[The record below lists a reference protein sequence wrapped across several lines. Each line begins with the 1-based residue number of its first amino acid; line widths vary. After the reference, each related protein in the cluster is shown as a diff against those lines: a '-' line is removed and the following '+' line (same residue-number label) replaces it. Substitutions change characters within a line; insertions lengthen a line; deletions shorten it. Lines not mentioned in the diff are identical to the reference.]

1 MSVVTKPDQVAA
13 VETITVTIDGTEVQ
27 VPKGTLAIRAA
38 ELIGI
43 AIPRFC
49 DHPLL
54 DPVGAC
60 RQCLVEVPDM
70 GNGRGM
76 PKPQASC
83 TLECAPGM
91 QIKTQVSSPVA
102 EKAQKGMLEF
112 LLINHP
118 LDCPIC
124 DKGGECPL
132 QNQAL
137 ANGRGE
143 SRYEGVKRT
152 FPKPVPISAQ
162 ILLDRERCVLCAR
175 CTRFSEQISGDPFIA
190 LVERGALQQVG
201 KYAKDPY
208 NSYFSGNVVQICPV
222 GALTSAAYRFQAR
235 PFDLVSTPSTC
246 EHCAGGCQLRVDHR
260 HFQVRRRLAGDA
272 PEVNEEWNCDK
283 GRFAFVSGRGE
294 DRLTRPLIRENGE
307 LRVASWPEAIDAAV
321 AGLAAAGSS
330 VGVLTGG
337 RLTLEDAYG
346 YSKFARAVLG
356 TNNIDFRSRPI
367 GADEADFLATAVA
380 GRELGSG
387 VTYAELET
395 CGRVVLVGLE
405 PEDEAPAIF
414 LRLRKGVRKS
424 KLSVVTIA
432 PFASLG
438 STKLNA
444 ELVATAPG
452 EEAAAL
458 RGLQLEAGNVILVGE
473 RAALAPG
480 ALAAAVEVAAASGA
494 KLAWVPRRAGDRG
507 AVEAGCLP
515 GLLPGGRPVTDS
527 AARVDVAAAWEVASL
542 PAEAGMD
549 APAMLAA
556 AATGALKALL
566 VSGLEPVDF
575 ADADAAR
582 AGLEAAEFV
591 VSLENRLSEATER
604 ADVVFPIALIEERP
618 GTFLNWEH
626 RAGRVNT
633 VIKGQNPPMTDLRV
647 LAALADGLGKPLGI
661 RTPSAALAELS
672 ELGSWD
678 APVAAKPKTKRASS
692 AKASSGSASV
702 AAKASSAS
710 VSAASSGSAS
720 VSGTIPESVLTIPES
735 VPTIPESVPTIPEL
749 DEGSLPAKLA
759 TWRQLIDGGRGQDG
773 EEALAATARPSVA
786 RVGAQLAE
794 KLGVTDGDQVTVSG
808 GAGWYSLPVAITP
821 GMAAGTVWVPTNSP
835 GTPLGEL
842 GVVYGDTVAITAGG
856 EA

>member
-1 MSVVTKPDQVAA
+1 MSVVTKADQVAT
-13 VETITVTIDGTEVQ
+13 VDTIAVTIDGIEVQ

-38 ELIGI
+38 EMIGI

-83 TLECAPGM
+83 TLEVAPGM
-91 QIKTQVSSPVA
+91 QIRTQLTSPVA
-102 EKAQKGMLEF
+102 AKSQKGMLEF

-137 ANGRGE
+137 ANGGGE

-201 KYAKDPY
+201 MYADHPY
-208 NSYFSGNVVQICPV
+208 DSYFSGNVVQICPV
-222 GALTSAAYRFQAR
+222 GALTSAAYRFQSR
-235 PFDLVSTPSTC
+235 PFDLVSTETTC
-246 EHCAGGCQLRVDHR
+246 EHCAGGCHLRSDQR
-260 HFQVRRRLAGDA
+260 HFQVKRRLAAEA

-283 GRFAFVSGRGE
+283 GRFAFVSARGE
-294 DRLTRPLIRENGE
+294 DRITRPLIREDGV
-307 LRVASWPEAIDAAV
+307 LRIASWPEAIDAAV

-330 VGVLTGG
+330 AGVLTGG

-356 TNNIDFRSRPI
+356 TNSIDFRSRPA
-367 GADEADFLATAVA
+367 GADEAAFLAARVA
-380 GRELGSG
+380 GRTVGQD
-387 VTYAELET
+387 VTYADLEKA
-395 CGRVVLVGLE
+395 GHVVLVGFE
-405 PEDEAPAIF
+405 PEDESPLVF

-424 KLSVVTIA
+424 NLLVTAIA
-432 PFASLG
+432 AFATTG
-438 STKLNA
+438 TEKLNA
-444 ELVATAPG
+444 TLVATAPG
-452 EEAAAL
+452 GEAEAL
-458 RGLQLEAGNVILVGE
+458 AGLELAPGNVILVGE
-473 RAALAPG
+473 RAALAAG
-480 ALAAAVEVAAASGA
+480 ALAAAADLADASGA
-494 KLAWVPRRAGDRG
+494 RLAWVPRRAGDRG

-515 GLLPGGRPVTDS
+515 GLLPGGRPLADAT
-527 AARVDVAAAWEVASL
+527 ARVDVASAWELESL
-542 PAEAGMD
+542 PAAAGLEAT
-549 APAMLAA
+549 AMLAA
-556 AATGALKALL
+556 AATGELKAL
-566 VSGLEPVDF
+566 VVAGIEPSDF
-575 ADADAAR
+575 ADAAAVR
-582 AGLEAAEFV
+582 AGLEEAGFV
-591 VSLENRLSEATER
+591 VALENRLSEVTER
-604 ADVVFPIALIEERP
+604 ADVVFPVALIEEHA

-633 VIKGQNPPMTDLRV
+633 VIRQANAPMTDLRV

-661 RTPSAALAELS
+661 RTAKQALAEIV
-672 ELGSWD
+672 ELGTWD
-678 APVAAKPKTKRASS
+678 APVTKAKPTRKAAAKKAAKP
-692 AKASSGSASV
+692 AKV
-702 AAKASSAS
+702 ADGEVA
-710 VSAASSGSAS
+710 V
-720 VSGTIPESVLTIPES
+720 
-735 VPTIPESVPTIPEL
+735 
-749 DEGSLPAKLA
+749 KLS

-773 EEALAATARPSVA
+773 EEFMAATARDSVA
-786 RVGAQLAE
+786 RVSPALAAQL
-794 KLGVTDGDQVTVSG
+794 GVADGDELSVNCN
-808 GAGWYSLPVAITP
+808 AGWYTLPVVITP
-821 GMAAGTVWVPTNSP
+821 GMAEGTVWVPTNSP

-842 GVVYGDTVAITAGG
+842 GVVFGDDVALSVGG
-856 EA
+856 EE

>member
-1 MSVVTKPDQVAA
+1 MSVVTKPTGPVAP

-38 ELIGI
+38 EMIGI

-60 RQCLVEVPDM
+60 RQCMVEVPDM

-91 QIKTQVSSPVA
+91 QIRTQLTSPVA
-102 EKAQKGMLEF
+102 AKAQTGMLEF

-137 ANGRGE
+137 SNGRGE

-201 KYAKDPY
+201 RYADHPY
-208 NSYFSGNVVQICPV
+208 DSYFSGNVVQICPV
-222 GALTSAAYRFQAR
+222 GALTSASYRFQSR
-235 PFDLVSTPSTC
+235 PFDLVSTDVTC
-246 EHCAGGCQLRVDHR
+246 EHCASGCRLRTDQR
-260 HFQVRRRLAGDA
+260 HFQVKRRLAGEFA
-272 PEVNEEWNCDK
+272 EVNEEWNCDK
-283 GRFAFVSGRGE
+283 GRFAFVSARGD
-294 DRLTRPLIRENGE
+294 DRLTRPLIREDGA

-346 YSKFARAVLG
+346 YSKFARVVLG
-356 TNNIDFRSRPI
+356 TNSIDFRSRPA
-367 GADEADFLATAVA
+367 GVDEAQFLATRVA
-380 GRELGSG
+380 GRTLADA
-387 VTYAELET
+387 VTYADLET
-395 CGRVVLVGLE
+395 ASHVVLVGFE
-405 PEDEAPAIF
+405 PEEESPLVF
-414 LRLRKGVRKS
+414 LRLRKAVRK
-424 KLSVVTIA
+424 KGLKVTAIA
-432 PFASLG
+432 PFASNG
-438 STKLNA
+438 NAKLNA
-444 ELVATAPG
+444 TVVATVPG

-458 RGLQLEAGNVILVGE
+458 RALDLAAGDVLLVGE

-480 ALAAAVEVAAASGA
+480 ALAAAAEVADATGA
-494 KLAWVPRRAGDRG
+494 RLAWVPRRAGDRG

-515 GLLPGGRPVTDS
+515 GLLPGGRPLADS
-527 AARVDVAAAWEVASL
+527 AARVDLAAAWEVEGL
-542 PAEAGMD
+542 PTGDGLEA
-549 APAMLAA
+549 AAMLAA
-556 AATGALKALL
+556 AASGELKAL
-566 VSGLEPVDF
+566 VVAGVEPADF
-575 ADADAAR
+575 ADAAAAR
-582 AGLEAAEFV
+582 AGLEEAGFV
-591 VSLENRLSEATER
+591 VSLENRLSEVTER
-604 ADVVFPIALIEERP
+604 ADVVFPVALIEEHA

-626 RAGRVNT
+626 RPGRVNT
-633 VIKGQNPPMTDLRV
+633 VIRQPNTPMTDLRV
-647 LAALADGLGKPLGI
+647 LAALADALGTPLGV
-661 RTPSAALAELS
+661 RTAQQALTELT
-672 ELGSWD
+672 ELGTWP
-678 APVAAKPKTKRASS
+678 AATAAQKKPARKAAAKP
-692 AKASSGSASV
+692 AKPVRVTDGEATV
-702 AAKASSAS
+702 R
-710 VSAASSGSAS
+710 
-720 VSGTIPESVLTIPES
+720 
-735 VPTIPESVPTIPEL
+735 
-749 DEGSLPAKLA
+749 LA
-759 TWRQLIDGGRGQDG
+759 TWRQLIDGGRGQDN
-773 EEALAATARPSVA
+773 EEALAATAKPSLA
-786 RVGAQLAE
+786 RVSPALATA
-794 KLGVTDGDQVTVSG
+794 LGVVDGDQVAVSG
-808 GAGWYSLPVAITP
+808 GSGWYSLPVAVTP
-821 GMAAGTVWVPTNSP
+821 GMAEGTVWVPQNSP

-842 GVVYGDTVAITAGG
+842 GVVFGDEVTLSVGG
-856 EA
+856 AE

>member
-1 MSVVTKPDQVAA
+1 MSVVIKADQVAQ

-38 ELIGI
+38 EMIGI

-83 TLECAPGM
+83 TLEVAPGM
-91 QIKTQVSSPVA
+91 QIKTQLTSPLA
-102 EKAQKGMLEF
+102 AKSQKGMLEF

-137 ANGRGE
+137 DNGRGE

-201 KYAKDPY
+201 MYADHPY

-222 GALTSAAYRFQAR
+222 GALTSAAYRFQSR
-235 PFDLVSTPSTC
+235 PFELVSTEVTC
-246 EHCAGGCQLRVDHR
+246 EHCASGCHLRSDQR
-260 HFQVRRRLAGDA
+260 HFQVKRRLAAEA
-272 PEVNEEWNCDK
+272 PDVNEEWNCDK
-283 GRFAFVSGRGE
+283 GRFAFVSARGA
-294 DRLTRPLIRENGE
+294 DRITRPLRRADGV

-330 VGVLTGG
+330 AGVLTGG

-356 TNNIDFRSRPI
+356 TNSIDFRSRPT
-367 GADEADFLATAVA
+367 GPDEAAFLASRVA
-380 GRELGSG
+380 GRRLDSG
-387 VTYAELET
+387 VTFADLEKA
-395 CGRVVLVGLE
+395 GHVVLVGFE
-405 PEDEAPAIF
+405 PEDESPLIF

-424 KLSVVTIA
+424 QLAVTAIA
-432 PFASLG
+432 AFATTG
-438 STKLNA
+438 TDKLNA
-444 ELVATAPG
+444 TLVATAPG
-452 EEAAAL
+452 GEAEAL
-458 RGLQLEAGNVILVGE
+458 RALDLQPGNVILVGE
-473 RAALAPG
+473 RAALADG
-480 ALAAAVEVAAASGA
+480 ALAAAAEVADATGA
-494 KLAWVPRRAGDRG
+494 RLAWVPRRAGDRG
-507 AVEAGCLP
+507 AIEAGCLP
-515 GLLPGGRPVTDS
+515 GLLPGGRPVADA
-527 AARVDVAAAWEVASL
+527 AARIDVAAAWEREHL
-542 PAEAGMD
+542 PAEPGLEAT
-549 APAMLAA
+549 AMLAA
-556 AATGALKALL
+556 AASGALTAL
-566 VSGLEPVDF
+566 VVAGIEPSDF
-575 ADADAAR
+575 ADAAAVR
-582 AGLEAAEFV
+582 AGLEAAGFV
-591 VSLENRLSEATER
+591 VALENRLSEVTER
-604 ADVVFPIALIEERP
+604 ADVVFPVALIEEHA

-633 VIKGQNPPMTDLRV
+633 VIRQANAPMTDLRV
-647 LAALADGLGKPLGI
+647 LAALADGLGTPLGI
-661 RTPSAALAELS
+661 RTAKQALAEII
-672 ELGSWD
+672 ELGTWD
-678 APVAAKPKTKRASS
+678 KPLVEPVETRRQVAAKK
-692 AKASSGSASV
+692 
-702 AAKASSAS
+702 
-710 VSAASSGSAS
+710 
-720 VSGTIPESVLTIPES
+720 
-735 VPTIPESVPTIPEL
+735 
-749 DEGSLPAKLA
+749 PAKPVSLSSTGELTA
-759 TWRQLIDGGRGQDG
+759 KLSTWRQLIDGGRGQDG
-773 EEALAATARPSVA
+773 EEFMAATARESVA
-786 RVGAQLAE
+786 RVSPALAAMLGATE
-794 KLGVTDGDQVTVSG
+794 GDELTMSCPT
-808 GAGWYSLPVAITP
+808 GWYTLPVVITP
-821 GMAAGTVWVPTNSP
+821 GMAEGTVWVPTNSP

-842 GVVYGDTVAITAGG
+842 GVVFGDDVALSLGG
-856 EA
+856 EE

>member
-1 MSVVTKPDQVAA
+1 MSVVTKADQVAQ
-13 VETITVTIDGTEVQ
+13 VDTIAVTIDGIEVQ

-38 ELIGI
+38 EMIGI

-83 TLECAPGM
+83 TLEVAPGM
-91 QIKTQVSSPVA
+91 QIKTQLTSPVA
-102 EKAQKGMLEF
+102 AKSQKGMLEF

-137 ANGRGE
+137 ANGGGE

-152 FPKPVPISAQ
+152 FPKPVPVSAQ

-201 KYAKDPY
+201 MYADHPY
-208 NSYFSGNVVQICPV
+208 DSYFSGNVVQICPV
-222 GALTSAAYRFQAR
+222 GALTSAAYRFQSR
-235 PFDLVSTPSTC
+235 PFDLVSTEVTC
-246 EHCAGGCQLRVDHR
+246 EHCASGCHLRSDQR
-260 HFQVRRRLAGDA
+260 HFQVKRRLAAEA

-283 GRFAFVSGRGE
+283 GRFAFVSARGS
-294 DRLTRPLIRENGE
+294 DRITRPLIREDGV
-307 LRVASWPEAIDAAV
+307 LRIASWPEAIDAAV

-330 VGVLTGG
+330 AGVLTGG

-356 TNNIDFRSRPI
+356 TNSIDFRSRPA
-367 GADEADFLATAVA
+367 GPDEAAFLATRVA
-380 GRELGSG
+380 GRTLGQG
-387 VTYAELET
+387 VTYADLEKA
-395 CGRVVLVGLE
+395 GHVVLVGFE
-405 PEDEAPAIF
+405 PEDESPLVF

-424 KLSVVTIA
+424 HLLVTAIAAFATTGTEKLDAT
-432 PFASLG
+432 
-438 STKLNA
+438 
-444 ELVATAPG
+444 LVATAPG
-452 EEAAAL
+452 GEAQALAAL
-458 RGLQLEAGNVILVGE
+458 ELAPGNVILVGE
-473 RAALAPG
+473 RAALAAG
-480 ALAAAVEVAAASGA
+480 ALAAAADLADASGA

-515 GLLPGGRPVTDS
+515 GLLPGGRPLAEAT
-527 AARVDVAAAWEVASL
+527 ARVDVASAWELESL
-542 PAEAGMD
+542 PAEAGLE
-549 APAMLAA
+549 AAAMLAA
-556 AATGALKALL
+556 AASGELKAL
-566 VSGLEPVDF
+566 VVAGIEPSDF
-575 ADADAAR
+575 GDAAAVR
-582 AGLEAAEFV
+582 AGLEAAGFV
-591 VSLENRLSEATER
+591 VALENRHSEVTER
-604 ADVVFPIALIEERP
+604 ADVVFPVALIEEHA

-633 VIKGQNPPMTDLRV
+633 VIRQSSAPMTDLRV

-661 RTPSAALAELS
+661 RTARQALAEIV
-672 ELGSWD
+672 ELGTWD
-678 APVAAKPKTKRASS
+678 APATKARAIRRVAARKAT
-692 AKASSGSASV
+692 KASSTT
-702 AAKASSAS
+702 
-710 VSAASSGSAS
+710 
-720 VSGTIPESVLTIPES
+720 TI
-735 VPTIPESVPTIPEL
+735 L
-749 DEGSLPAKLA
+749 DEGSIPVKLS

-773 EEALAATARPSVA
+773 EEFMAATARDSVA
-786 RVGAQLAE
+786 RVSPALAAQL
-794 KLGVTDGDQVTVSG
+794 GVADGEEVSIDCN
-808 GAGWYSLPVAITP
+808 AGWYTLPVVITP
-821 GMAAGTVWVPTNSP
+821 GMAEGTVWVPTNSP

-842 GVVYGDTVAITAGG
+842 GVVFGDDVALSVGG
-856 EA
+856 EE